1 MNVIIGYWLIIFAIV
16 LFIIFFEPDL
26 TVKEKIIGVICF
38 MVFITILLA
47 GICLVV
53 GGV

>member
-1 MNVIIGYWLIIFAIV
+1 MNGIIGYCLIIFAII
-16 LFIIFFEPDL
+16 LFIIFFETDL
-26 TVKEKIIGVICF
+26 TVKDKII